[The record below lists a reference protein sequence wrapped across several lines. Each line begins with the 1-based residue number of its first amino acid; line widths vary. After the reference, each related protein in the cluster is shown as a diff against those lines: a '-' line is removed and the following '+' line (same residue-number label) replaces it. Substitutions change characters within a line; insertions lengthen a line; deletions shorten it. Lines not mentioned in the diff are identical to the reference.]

1 MTLTQENR
9 LISIETPLGADVLL
23 LTGFSGS
30 EGISMPFSFELSLA
44 SENTNIN
51 PRDIIGQNVTVSIGL
66 ADDER
71 RYINGII
78 CRFTQERLGEDSDQE
93 QYLHIATYSATM
105 VPWFW
110 LLTKTVNSRIFQEK
124 TVQQIVEQ
132 IFGDRGFADYEM
144 RLTGNYEPREYCVQY
159 HESDF
164 NFISRLL
171 EQEGIFYLFEHEDGR
186 HILVLADSADEHH
199 DCPHQDTVRCQL
211 SSGATQE
218 TEDVITNIGWGEEI
232 RFGKYTTKD
241 FNFLMPGTDLRV
253 EMPTRITVGQG
264 DRELYDFPG
273 EYLTRAE
280 GDRYANIRMQAEE
293 AQITVLSGSSNCR
306 SFISGFRFTLQEYH
320 RDDMNNNPYVL
331 TAVNHVAREP
341 IAGSGEEVEATYS
354 NSFVCIPHSIP
365 YRPPLITYKPVIVGV
380 QTAIVSGPAGEEIY
394 TDEYGRVKVQF
405 HWDRDGQYDE
415 NTTCWIRVAQIW
427 AGQGWGAIWIPRIG
441 HEVVVS
447 FIEGDPDRPII
458 TGSVYNGSNTPPY
471 PLPDDMTKSTIKSC
485 SSIGG
490 EGFNEIRFEDKKG
503 EEQILIQAERNQDI
517 RTKKDRLE
525 WVGENSHLIVTKDL
539 MEQIDGDMHLHV
551 KGDQNVEVDG
561 TTSLHAK
568 TDIQEKADSN
578 YALDA
583 GMEVHIKAGMS
594 LVIESGT
601 TLTLKVGGN
610 FININSGGVF
620 IKGAMVMLNSGG
632 SAGSGSGVSVGTPT
646 APMEA
651 DKAEPPLAPSAYSP
665 QARVMQQAAQ
675 SGAPF
680 CDT

>member
-211 SSGATQE
+211 SGGATQE

>member
-9 LISIETPLGADVLL
+9 LISIETPLGADMLL

-105 VPWFW
+105 VSWFW

-394 TDEYGRVKVQF
+394 TDAYGRVKVQF